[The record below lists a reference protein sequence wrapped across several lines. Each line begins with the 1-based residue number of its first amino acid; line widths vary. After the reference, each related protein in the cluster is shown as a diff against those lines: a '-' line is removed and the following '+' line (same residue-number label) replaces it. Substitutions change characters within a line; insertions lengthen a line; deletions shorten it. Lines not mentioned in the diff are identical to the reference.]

1 MSFRHTWAWGILIYT
16 RYSETEIVL
25 SHLPV
30 ESTNEQALKSR
41 VERKF
46 QGPKVCDKWEDIA
59 QRKQTEL

>member
-1 MSFRHTWAWGILIYT
+1 MGLGILIYT

-46 QGPKVCDKWEDIA
+46 
-59 QRKQTEL
+59 